1 MTVPSIPQQV
11 KPLIISDLN
20 TRKNNGKIGIEKA
33 YVYFEY

>member
-1 MTVPSIPQQV
+1 MTVSSITQQV

-20 TRKNNGKIGIEKA
+20 TSKNNDKIGIEKA